1 MNTDASRWS
10 RFSAPALGLA
20 GAAAACALSSM
31 SLAGI
36 ACAAVLAGGGAFA
49 GWAGRRR
56 RQAAAEELQGFLQG
70 LQAFGAEVAP
80 VWAGQIEMSRSQM
93 EDAVA
98 ALSARFAGI
107 VDRLGHTLNQS
118 GGRSAGAHDAAAV
131 YESSRDQLQQL
142 IASLREAMH
151 GKAEMLARVESLQD
165 FVGDLQSMVDQVSRI
180 AHQTNLLAINAAIE
194 AAHAGERG
202 KGFAQVAQEVRVLS
216 EMSGST
222 GRQIAAK
229 IHTINTTIDETRSVA
244 QAARAQ
250 EQRVMDDS
258 AQCIEQVLGRFQ
270 GLSAELSQSAEG
282 LREESRQ
289 IQSEINESLV
299 QLQFQDRASQVFSH
313 VRDSIHR
320 LPAILDEHHALCL
333 REDRLVPLASAG
345 LLRELESTY
354 AMASERAV
362 HQAGKAAPAPA
373 AAAPQDD
380 ITFF

>member
-1 MNTDASRWS
+1 MNTDASRWI

-49 GWAGRRR
+49 GWAERRR
-56 RQAAAEELQGFLQG
+56 RHAAAEELQGFLQG

-222 GRQIAAK
+222 GRQIAAR

-258 AQCIEQVLGRFQ
+258 AQCIEQVLDRFQ

-320 LPAILDEHHALCL
+320 LPAILDEHHALC
-333 REDRLVPLASAG
+333 RRQDRLVPLASAG

-362 HQAGKAAPAPA
+362 HQAGKTAPAPA
-373 AAAPQDD
+373 AAPQND